1 MKKTSILYPFAAIA
15 LCAFT
20 FGCQSEKTSKSL
32 PVFDLEA
39 AISRHA
45 PDTFTWNGI
54 AKSIRYIPLS
64 TSDEHLVAGAQPV
77 YIGKQ
82 CIWCADYKT
91 KSLIRTDLD
100 GEIQCSFS
108 HVGQGPGEY
117 SMLTDVTVNEKA
129 KTVSIFDIKQQKLI
143 TYDFNGN
150 LVREISAKEK
160 GFDMPIFIGD
170 EYAVCRAQAGTGK
183 FRLYLTDGEYNI
195 QKGIFPFPEG
205 LTEMERMALVWKLNN
220 TRNRNHAVIHFAD
233 MDTIYTATPEG
244 LSPFAIFK
252 LGAYKMSEEEAR
264 KLPNPAERI
273 PTYLWSFFI
282 SDVADYLLVTYLR
295 EDIMQEEVW
304 RKSDQQ
310 LLTRI
315 SKQGGAG
322 LPLRL
327 PNGTEIRIRPRSLYV
342 NDNIA
347 AYFVDAPTAIEGGI
361 EGVDE
366 DDNPVLVVME
376 L

>member
-1 MKKTSILYPFAAIA
+1 
-15 LCAFT
+15 
-20 FGCQSEKTSKSL
+20 
-32 PVFDLEA
+32 
-39 AISRHA
+39 
-45 PDTFTWNGI
+45 
-54 AKSIRYIPLS
+54 
-64 TSDEHLVAGAQPV
+64 
-77 YIGKQ
+77 
-82 CIWCADYKT
+82 
-91 KSLIRTDLD
+91 
-100 GEIQCSFS
+100 
-108 HVGQGPGEY
+108 
-117 SMLTDVTVNEKA
+117 
-129 KTVSIFDIKQQKLI
+129 
-143 TYDFNGN
+143 
-150 LVREISAKEK
+150 
-160 GFDMPIFIGD
+160 
-170 EYAVCRAQAGTGK
+170 
-183 FRLYLTDGEYNI
+183 
-195 QKGIFPFPEG
+195 
-205 LTEMERMALVWKLNN
+205 
-220 TRNRNHAVIHFAD
+220 
-233 MDTIYTATPEG
+233 
-244 LSPFAIFK
+244 
-252 LGAYKMSEEEAR
+252 MSEEEAR